1 MDREFKSHRRSR
13 GAEFI
18 KRNKKPLLITILI
31 IAAVIACAVLFTN
44 LATRQGFDTSFLMT
58 RDVVRIG
65 LRTDI
70 EGFGG
75 KDENG
80 NLIGF
85 DRDYIDAVLKDL
97 LGNQEKMYEYYPI
110 TSQDAGGAIKYGNID
125 IALGLLTTGENV
137 SKTKGFTLPEPYY
150 TDDVVA
156 VMRADS
162 RVQRVPDIEAT
173 SIGVINTAMS
183 VDDLKQY
190 LEDEKLNFE
199 VERYADYES
208 AMLDLEAG
216 RIPAVIMPR
225 AISRQFQDAGYRI
238 LAEPLYTIGYC
249 IMLPTGQSA
258 VETEMNKT
266 IEKLKENGTTLALEE
281 KWGI

>member
-1 MDREFKSHRRSR
+1 M
-13 GAEFI
+13 
-18 KRNKKPLLITILI
+18 
-31 IAAVIACAVLFTN
+31 
-44 LATRQGFDTSFLMT
+44 
-58 RDVVRIG
+58 
-65 LRTDI
+65 
-70 EGFGG
+70 
-75 KDENG
+75 
-80 NLIGF
+80 
-85 DRDYIDAVLKDL
+85 
-97 LGNQEKMYEYYPI
+97 
-110 TSQDAGGAIKYGNID
+110 
-125 IALGLLTTGENV
+125 
-137 SKTKGFTLPEPYY
+137 
-150 TDDVVA
+150 
-156 VMRADS
+156 
-162 RVQRVPDIEAT
+162 RVPDIEAT

-238 LAEPLYTIGYC
+238 LAEPLYTVGYC

>member
-137 SKTKGFTLPEPYY
+137 SKTKGFTLTEPYY
-150 TDDVVA
+150 TDDVV
-156 VMRADS
+156 
-162 RVQRVPDIEAT
+162 E
-173 SIGVINTAMS
+173 G
-183 VDDLKQY
+183 
-190 LEDEKLNFE
+190 
-199 VERYADYES
+199 
-208 AMLDLEAG
+208 AG
-216 RIPAVIMPR
+216 H
-225 AISRQFQDAGYRI
+225 
-238 LAEPLYTIGYC
+238 
-249 IMLPTGQSA
+249 
-258 VETEMNKT
+258 
-266 IEKLKENGTTLALEE
+266 
-281 KWGI
+281 